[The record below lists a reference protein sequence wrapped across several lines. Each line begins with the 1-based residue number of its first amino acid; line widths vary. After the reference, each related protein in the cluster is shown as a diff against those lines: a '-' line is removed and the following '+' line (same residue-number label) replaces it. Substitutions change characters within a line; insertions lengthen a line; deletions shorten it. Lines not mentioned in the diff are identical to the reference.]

1 MSVFAYGLLA
11 WFLLSPLLDTPNG
24 ERGVSSPCFTLLDTI
39 YSRAAYLLSYFPIPA
54 DAIFDAGCNGM
65 QEKNTRR
72 AVFFG
77 RDGRSIHR
85 SIQRAWSKGI
95 LTDFHRL
102 LVFAN
107 PASFRYPSE
116 PDMYI
121 IPEFSK
127 RVDSRRKSVAE
138 LLPDDSE
145 QDEGDDDDRRC
156 RDKR

>member
-11 WFLLSPLLDTPNG
+11 WFLLSPFLDTPNG
-24 ERGVSSPCFTLLDTI
+24 ERGVSSPCFPLLDTR
-39 YSRAAYLLSYFPIPA
+39 YSRAAYLMSHFPISS
-54 DAIFDAGCNGM
+54 DAVFDTGWHDM
-65 QEKNTRR
+65 RENTRR

-95 LTDFHRL
+95 LTCFHKL
-102 LVFAN
+102 LAFAN

-145 QDEGDDDDRRC
+145 QDEGDDEDRRC
-156 RDKR
+156 CHKR